1 VKSFDGTTAEIE
13 SSRYPFCFLPDPKNK
28 DDESSSSSMR
38 AIIQFFP
45 FNDDL
50 NRFMLV
56 VKDAKGPMKVT
67 WGDQSKQFTADQ
79 LTKGVNLAAEFLDNP
94 FVEPFKKVHKAVQG
108 QQAFE
113 TPMIKSIVHD
123 VPSFENTVPDHLGTV
138 QAMVDSMTKL
148 DQTMFDTA
156 AGNVQPV
163 THTIKIEA
171 VQ

>member
-1 VKSFDGTTAEIE
+1 
-13 SSRYPFCFLPDPKNK
+13 
-28 DDESSSSSMR
+28 MR
-38 AIIQFFP
+38 GIIQFFP

-67 WGDQSKQFTADQ
+67 WGNQSKQFTAEQ

-94 FVEPFKKVHKAVQG
+94 FVEPFKKVHKAVLA
-108 QQAFE
+108 QQTFE
-113 TPMIKSIVHD
+113 TPMIKSMIHD
-123 VPSFENTVPDHLGTV
+123 VPSFENAVPDHLGTV

-148 DQTMFDTA
+148 DQTMYDTA
-156 AGNVQPV
+156 TAGVQPV

-171 VQ
+171 AQ